1 MFKDRFEA
9 GKLLAGKLKEY
20 AGKKNVLVL
29 AIPRGG
35 LQIGYEVAKRL
46 HVPLDVVITKK
57 IGYPGNEEY
66 AIGAV
71 GPDGEAYLTEE
82 VVSHEYIE
90 EQKKELLKKI
100 RERYRK
106 YRGTEKLPDLKN
118 KILILVDDGLATG
131 STMMAAVQ
139 YALRQKPAFIV
150 LAVPVTPPA
159 AVEKFRNKVDKI
171 ICLETPEIFFA
182 VGEFYENFPQVEDE
196 EAIRLLKEANA

>member
-71 GPDGEAYLTEE
+71 GPD
-82 VVSHEYIE
+82 
-90 EQKKELLKKI
+90 
-100 RERYRK
+100 RETYRK

-196 EAIRLLKEANA
+196 EAIR